1 MTDTTALSLLAAA
14 WLAYAALHSALASL
28 AVKRR
33 VAARWPAAMPGYRLA
48 YNVVAVATIAPIAW
62 LMHAHPGPALWEWR
76 GIGWWLTN
84 GLALAAAAGFLRSL
98 RHYDS
103 GEFSGMRQWR
113 LGLRAVEDQERF
125 HLSPLH
131 RWVRHPWYFLG
142 LVIVW
147 TRDMS
152 AAMLVSALFITA
164 YFAIGSRLE
173 ERKLLVYHGERY
185 RRYRQRVAG
194 LIPLPWKILSRAEA
208 EELLAEPA
216 TAVAADRGRDA

>member
-1 MTDTTALSLLAAA
+1 MSDTTRLALLAAA
-14 WLAYAALHSALASL
+14 WIGYAAIHSALASL
-28 AVKRR
+28 TVKRR
-33 VAARWPAAMPGYRLA
+33 VAARWPAAMPAYRLA
-48 YNVVAVATIAPIAW
+48 YNAVAVATLGPIAW
-62 LMHAHPGPALWEWR
+62 LLHAHPGPTLWQWR
-76 GIGWWLTN
+76 GIGWWLAN
-84 GLALAAAAGFLRSL
+84 GLALAAVLGFLLSL
-98 RHYDS
+98 RYYDS

-113 LGLRAVEDQERF
+113 LGIRAVADQERF

-152 AAMLVSALFITA
+152 AAMFVSALFITA
-164 YFAIGSRLE
+164 YFTIGSRLE

-208 EELLAEPA
+208 EELLAGP
-216 TAVAADRGRDA
+216 DHR

>member
-1 MTDTTALSLLAAA
+1 MSDTTGLALLAAA
-14 WLAYAALHSALASL
+14 WIGYAAIHSALASL
-28 AVKRR
+28 TVKRR
-33 VAARWPAAMPGYRLA
+33 VAARWPAAMPAYRLA
-48 YNVVAVATIAPIAW
+48 YNAVAVATLAPIAW
-62 LMHAHPGPALWEWR
+62 LVRAHPGPTLWQWR
-76 GIGWWLTN
+76 GIGWWLAN
-84 GLALAAAAGFLRSL
+84 GLALAAVLGFLLSL
-98 RHYDS
+98 RYYDS

-113 LGLRAVEDQERF
+113 LGIRAVADQERF

-152 AAMLVSALFITA
+152 AAMFVSALFITA
-164 YFAIGSRLE
+164 YFTIGSRLE

-208 EELLAEPA
+208 EELLAGP
-216 TAVAADRGRDA
+216 DHR

>member
-62 LMHAHPGPALWEWR
+62 LMRAHPGPVLWEWR
-76 GIGWWLTN
+76 GTAWWLAN
-84 GLALAAAAGFLRSL
+84 GLALAAVAGFLRSL

-208 EELLAEPA
+208 EELLAEPP
-216 TAVAADRGRDA
+216 TAAAADRRRDA